1 MRGRIVLFIVLA
13 VAIALVGVYVGWST
27 NTPKAIGE
35 PSTPIS
41 SHSVGSP
48 KPPTDQPPRDQ
59 PPRDQPPTDQPPTDQ
74 PPTDQ
79 PPTDSAEVR
88 FGRVVVTE
96 PSDDTQDLA
105 VSSDNETLTV
115 RFSDREV
122 DTQTEVPT
130 RSFAMTM
137 PLTDGAKGKTLR
149 VYVQGYAF
157 VDEGASA
164 RLTLRLNGLVK
175 VRNFTA
181 GSDDEFVQTL
191 ELPATP
197 ATTYQ
202 LEGVVEVQQDPGS
215 DGVAHLSASAIDSSF
230 S

>member
-27 NTPKAIGE
+27 YTPKAIGE

-48 KPPTDQPPRDQ
+48 KPPTDQPPR
-59 PPRDQPPTDQPPTDQ
+59 
-74 PPTDQ
+74 DQ

>member
-1 MRGRIVLFIVLA
+1 MRGRIVLFIVLV
-13 VAIALVGVYVGWST
+13 VAIALVGVYAGWST
-27 NTPKAIGE
+27 NTPKAIGQ
-35 PSTPIS
+35 PSTPS
-41 SHSVGSP
+41 PSNSVGSP
-48 KPPTDQPPRDQ
+48 KPPTGQPPTG
-59 PPRDQPPTDQPPTDQ
+59 QPPTDQPPTDQ
-74 PPTDQ
+74 PPT
-79 PPTDSAEVR
+79 PSAEVR

-105 VSSDNETLTV
+105 VSSDNEALTV
-115 RFSDREV
+115 RFSDREA

-149 VYVQGYAF
+149 VYVAGYAF
-157 VDEGASA
+157 ASEGASA

-181 GSDDEFVQTL
+181 GSDDDFVQTL
-191 ELPATP
+191 ELPAIP

-202 LEGVVEVQQDPGS
+202 LEGAVEVQQDAGS
-215 DGVAHLSASAIDSSF
+215 DGAARLNIAAIDSSF

>member
-1 MRGRIVLFIVLA
+1 
-13 VAIALVGVYVGWST
+13 
-27 NTPKAIGE
+27 
-35 PSTPIS
+35 
-41 SHSVGSP
+41 
-48 KPPTDQPPRDQ
+48 
-59 PPRDQPPTDQPPTDQ
+59 
-74 PPTDQ
+74 
-79 PPTDSAEVR
+79 VR

-105 VSSDNETLTV
+105 VSSDNEALTV
-115 RFSDREV
+115 RFSDREA

-149 VYVQGYAF
+149 VYVAGYAF
-157 VDEGASA
+157 ASEGASA

-181 GSDDEFVQTL
+181 GSDDDFVQTL
-191 ELPATP
+191 ELPAIP

-202 LEGVVEVQQDPGS
+202 LEGAVEVQQDAGS
-215 DGVAHLSASAIDSSF
+215 DGAARLNIAAIDSSF

>member
-35 PSTPIS
+35 PSTPIPS
-41 SHSVGSP
+41 DSVGSP
-48 KPPTDQPPRDQ
+48 KPPTG
-59 PPRDQPPTDQPPTDQ
+59 QPPTGQPPTGQPPAGHPPTGQ
-74 PPTDQ
+74 PPTGH
-79 PPTDSAEVR
+79 PPTPSAEVR

-115 RFSDREV
+115 RFSDREA
-122 DTQTEVPT
+122 DTQTEVST

-191 ELPATP
+191 ELPAIP